1 MSRRAQAQQ
10 PIFSPESATRII
22 LMSMESTETAAA
34 EAATKPQFTPQ
45 TTVGEALRIHPE
57 AGLVLASYH
66 LGGCSHCGI
75 NEIETLEQI
84 CMGYGVPID
93 ALVASMN
100 ALLED

>member
-1 MSRRAQAQQ
+1 MTSGAQVEQG
-10 PIFSPESATRII
+10 
-22 LMSMESTETAAA
+22 MEQN
-34 EAATKPQFTPQ
+34 ATKPQFTPQ

-93 ALVASMN
+93 ALVASLN